1 MVRIATVNDAE
12 QLNILNDEFNGES
25 ETSIDNIRNSLM
37 NNKQEVVI
45 VADEDDM
52 LVGFVCVQLKKSF
65 CYDEYMPEITEVYVK
80 PAYRKRGLASEMIT
94 FAEAYCSKNYPL
106 HQYELLTGQENL
118 VAQTVYNKLGYV
130 DDNELHLSKRVKTER
145 VYTRSATYQKF
156 EVLKT
161 NRNKRYKY
169 GEFFVEGVRNINNA
183 VENGWEIVSFLYDG
197 DRKLSDWARDKLAA
211 VRTQVN
217 YALRGDLLAALSGK
231 ADTSELLGGRQNA
244 GRRFFAHPAFGK
256 PADRAVRP
264 PLEPRQSRHDPALL
278 RRARRGGADPDRAR
292 RGPVRPGRRFL
303 DDGLVLLRAG
313 GPHVGQRLG
322 FCVDRRA
329 EGALPGLSGGGH
341 DGAPRKDAFGSGLH
355 KADDAA
361 DRQRDRGPAPHLQG
375 AQRRARDDSDES
387 ARLGQ
392 FLQRGLRRHSHVL
405 RSRAPTRGGN
415 VPRRSRGGRV
425 LRDSQILI

>member
-169 GEFFVEGVRNINNA
+169 GEFFVEATCLYCGKDGSLWIGTRSGGLLRYHPQQGFRSYTLRDGFASNEIAGITQDPQGNTWVATSYGLSLITASTERVTTYFQSDRLQTQQFYPHCSLNTSAMIYFGGNTGLAQFAPGRVIPKITKSPVPLVLTEIRINSIVQHPSEGKVLTKPLNDTKRIVLNHKQRNIDINYEA
-183 VENGWEIVSFLYDG
+183 VTFL
-197 DRKLSDWARDKLAA
+197 S
-211 VRTQVN
+211 
-217 YALRGDLLAALSGK
+217 
-231 ADTSELLGGRQNA
+231 
-244 GRRFFAHPAFGK
+244 
-256 PADRAVRP
+256 
-264 PLEPRQSRHDPALL
+264 PLH
-278 RRARRGGADPDRAR
+278 
-292 RGPVRPGRRFL
+292 
-303 DDGLVLLRAG
+303 
-313 GPHVGQRLG
+313 
-322 FCVDRRA
+322 
-329 EGALPGLSGGGH
+329 
-341 DGAPRKDAFGSGLH
+341 
-355 KADDAA
+355 
-361 DRQRDRGPAPHLQG
+361 
-375 AQRRARDDSDES
+375 
-387 ARLGQ
+387 
-392 FLQRGLRRHSHVL
+392 
-405 RSRAPTRGGN
+405 
-415 VPRRSRGGRV
+415 
-425 LRDSQILI
+425 